1 MKKYKSLFAL
11 AAVAVLAL
19 IIAFFAGTES
29 KKSETAVDV
38 PQTSSDTVVKHKVT
52 TIEVPY
58 EEVPSEPEE
67 SPEVSKP
74 EENKP
79 HESQEKK
86 EKTCLLSVRCDTILN
101 NLDSLD
107 EDKIEIIP
115 KDGIILGEKTVP
127 INEGDSVFD
136 VLQREL
142 RNNNIHLEFV
152 KTPAFNSAYIEGIA
166 NIYEFDCGELSG
178 WMYKVN
184 GEIPDY
190 GCSLYYLK
198 DGDKV
203 EWVYTCD
210 LGADIGG

>member
-11 AAVAVLAL
+11 VAVAVLAL

-38 PQTSSDTVVKHKVT
+38 PQVSSDTVVKHKVT

-79 HESQEKK
+79 QESHEKK

-127 INEGDSVFD
+127 INDGDSVFD